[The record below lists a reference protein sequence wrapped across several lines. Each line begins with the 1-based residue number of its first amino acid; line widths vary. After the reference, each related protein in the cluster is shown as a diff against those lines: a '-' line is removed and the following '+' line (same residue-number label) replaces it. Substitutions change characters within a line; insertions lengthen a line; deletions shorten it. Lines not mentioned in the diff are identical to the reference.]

1 MRRLRITLILL
12 CASLAVFSAEITP
25 QQALEKARA
34 FMQQRKGVATKM
46 RRAPLNITMQQTE
59 TGLQTLYA
67 FNVEG
72 GGYVI
77 ASGDDRTLPE
87 LDGIFASVENEGDI
101 RIIIGASYGK
111 FYDDKTLMDITV
123 KMGTIATPG
132 GVTAIDDIMTMDDVT
147 IDNGIY
153 DLYGRRVSGQPRKGI
168 YIKNKKKIH
177 YSY

>member
-77 ASGDDRTLPE
+77 ASGDDRTLPV
-87 LDGIFASVENEGDI
+87 LG
-101 RIIIGASYGK
+101 
-111 FYDDKTLMDITV
+111 
-123 KMGTIATPG
+123 
-132 GVTAIDDIMTMDDVT
+132 
-147 IDNGIY
+147 
-153 DLYGRRVSGQPRKGI
+153 
-168 YIKNKKKIH
+168 
-177 YSY
+177 